1 MLESPVQR
9 ITDLRREPGELSF
22 IAELGGGDPRQIWFR
37 SETDAVP
44 SADAALAACLMPA
57 MRAGGRL
64 DVEAPLSPRLL
75 DTQRE
80 YQAIQRA
87 WSYGWRYDEEPLQE
101 VEVRAPARAPEP
113 SYSPSGRVAAFF
125 SGGVDSFAAIVANP
139 QITDLVFVRGV
150 DILPRLSHQ
159 DGLAD
164 EVEARLR
171 EAAEELGKPLYVIE
185 TNLRDLSDP
194 LIRWECFFACPLVAV
209 AHFYSELFDRV
220 LIAGD
225 TDHETAPLIGTALQV
240 DHLWSSEGLEI
251 VDWGGRFS
259 REQRVGLIAEHPVVR
274 RTLRTCWENPGG
286 AYNCGH
292 CRKCL
297 LTMISLELHGA
308 RQGFETFPPEMD
320 LGILRDSELNQT
332 ISLALWEDLL
342 DAIREQERADLEPA
356 IEAFVEKGRRTLGL
370 ARSYRSRPSRHGT
383 SQAPSGLEVEE
394 LETELESVLRSRS
407 WKLTEPLRR
416 LGTRLRARRHR

>member
-1 MLESPVQR
+1 LPKPPVQR
-9 ITDLRREPGELSF
+9 IADLRRDPGELSF
-22 IAELGGGDPRQIWFR
+22 EAQLAGGEPQRIWFR
-37 SETDAVP
+37 SSTDALP
-44 SADAALAACLMPA
+44 SADAALASCLMPA

-64 DVEAPLSPRLL
+64 EVEAPLSPRLL
-75 DTQRE
+75 DTHRE

-87 WSYGWRYDEEPLQE
+87 WSYSWQYDEEPLRE
-101 VEVRAPARAPEP
+101 VQVRAQARAPEP
-113 SYSPSGRVAAFF
+113 SSPSGRVGAFF

-139 QITDLVFVRGV
+139 QITDLIFVRGV
-150 DILPRLSHQ
+150 DILPRLTHQ
-159 DGLAD
+159 SGLAD

-171 EAAEELGKPLYVIE
+171 EAAEELGKPLHVVE

-209 AHFYSELFDRV
+209 AHFFSSLFDRV

-240 DHLWSSEGLEI
+240 DHLLGSEGLEI
-251 VDWGGRFS
+251 VDWGGRLS
-259 REQRVGLIAEHPVVR
+259 REQRVELIAGHPVVR

-297 LTMISLELHGA
+297 ITMLALEMHGG
-308 RQGFETFPPEMD
+308 REGLETFPPEMD
-320 LGILRDSELNQT
+320 IGLLRGFELNQT
-332 ISLALWEDLL
+332 ISLVLWEDLL
-342 DAIREQERADLEPA
+342 DTSREQGRADLEA
-356 IEAFVEKGRRTLGL
+356 ELEAFVEKGRRTLGL
-370 ARSYRSRPSRHGT
+370 GRSHRSRPSRHGRVET
-383 SQAPSGLEVEE
+383 PSGVEVEA
-394 LETELESVLRSRS
+394 LEAELESVLESRS

-416 LGTRLRARRHR
+416 LGARLRARRGR